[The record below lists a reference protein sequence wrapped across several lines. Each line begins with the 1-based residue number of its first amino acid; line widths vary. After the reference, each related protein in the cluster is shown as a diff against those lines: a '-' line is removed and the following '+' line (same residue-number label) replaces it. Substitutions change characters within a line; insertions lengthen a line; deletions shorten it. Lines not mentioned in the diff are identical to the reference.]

1 MKKIVINQTGG
12 PEVLQVIECPDPEVA
27 GNEVLINLESAGLN
41 WSEVMIRRGEWPM
54 DLSGGF
60 TPGVEGAG
68 IVEAVGEEVGTV
80 KPGDRVANF
89 DLSAYSETGQGNYA
103 EKIAVHEDKI
113 LKLPGNINLA
123 EAAALPTAILTAYD
137 AMINH
142 SPLPE
147 SGTVLITACTGAVGI
162 AAMQVARIKGLRVIG
177 TTRSPEKKTDI
188 ENLGAEPVVEADPD
202 KLVGKILS
210 LTGGEGVDYIF
221 DPVNGET
228 ATRLLPL
235 IKENG
240 TFVCYGLL
248 SGSRFSLDASLMFKQ
263 IKVHGY
269 LILNNLADTQVLQK
283 TWKEILPL
291 LEDNAISIPAAKTFP
306 LQEAAQAHKEF
317 ERHAHFGKLLLVK

>member
-1 MKKIVINQTGG
+1 MKKIVIHQTGG
-12 PEVLQVIECPDPEVA
+12 PEVLQVIECPDPEIKS
-27 GNEVLINLESAGLN
+27 NEVLINLESAGLN

-54 DLSGGF
+54 DLVGGF

-68 IVEAVGEEVGTV
+68 IVEAVGEEVRTV
-80 KPGDRVANF
+80 KPGDQVANF
-89 DLSAYSETGQGNYA
+89 DLSAYSDKGQGNYA
-103 EKIAVHEDKI
+103 GKIAVHENKVLPI
-113 LKLPGNINLA
+113 PGNINLR
-123 EAAALPTAILTAYD
+123 EAGALPTALLTAYD

-177 TTRSPEKKTDI
+177 TTRSPEKKADI
-188 ENLGAEPVVEADPD
+188 ENLGAQPVVEEDPD
-202 KLVGKILS
+202 KLVEQILS
-210 LTGGEGVDYIF
+210 LTGNQGVDYIF
-221 DPVNGET
+221 DPINGDT

-248 SGSRFSLDASLMFKQ
+248 SGNRFSLDASFMFKQ
-263 IKVHGY
+263 VRVHGY
-269 LILNNLADTQVLQK
+269 VVLNNLADSQALQK
-283 TWKEILPL
+283 TWNQILPL
-291 LEDNAISIPAAKTFP
+291 LEDNAISIPVAKTFP